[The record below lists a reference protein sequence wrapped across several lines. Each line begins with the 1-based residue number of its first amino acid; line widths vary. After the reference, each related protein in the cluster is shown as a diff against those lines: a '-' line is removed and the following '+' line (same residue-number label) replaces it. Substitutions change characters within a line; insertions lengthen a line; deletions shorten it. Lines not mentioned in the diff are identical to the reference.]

1 MANQHDRE
9 TDLRIPKINAKE
21 TKIVKN
27 GNNKHQVTF
36 IFESVEALK
45 IMEAMY
51 MNFNSFEIFTV
62 SGDSCKDT
70 EFWCKFEPNCEKQ
83 DVQEKCP
90 KFCKICKGI

>member
-1 MANQHDRE
+1 
-9 TDLRIPKINAKE
+9 
-21 TKIVKN
+21 
-27 GNNKHQVTF
+27 
-36 IFESVEALK
+36 
-45 IMEAMY
+45 MEAMY